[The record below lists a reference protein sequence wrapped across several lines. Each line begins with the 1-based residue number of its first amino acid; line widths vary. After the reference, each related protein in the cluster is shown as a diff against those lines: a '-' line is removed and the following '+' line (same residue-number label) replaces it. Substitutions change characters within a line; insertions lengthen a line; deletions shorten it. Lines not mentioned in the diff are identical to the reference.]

1 MSLDL
6 KPVQYLE
13 MLKAEYEEHKKN
25 PLSMRKVI
33 TCCALSNAMPEII
46 FAEYGSTEP
55 QKVHGAK
62 GHADYREHL
71 RGECEAHHTVRDICD
86 FSKHGPR
93 LNRASVSVQDAKHI
107 IRQEGFFRG
116 LLAVTQIQEVERLVI
131 TYQDGRKQLMD
142 EILAQVINS
151 WEVIFKRDRL

>member
-1 MSLDL
+1 
-6 KPVQYLE
+6 
-13 MLKAEYEEHKKN
+13 
-25 PLSMRKVI
+25 
-33 TCCALSNAMPEII
+33 MPEII

-62 GHADYREHL
+62 GHRDYREHL

-93 LNRASVSVQDAKHI
+93 LNRETSVQDTKPT
-107 IRQEGFFRG
+107 IRQEGFFKG
-116 LLAVTQIQEVERLVI
+116 LLALTQIQEIERLVI
-131 TYQDGRKQLMD
+131 TYQDGRKQPMD

-151 WEVIFKRDRL
+151 WEMIFKRDRL